1 MQHFNSRTSNCGAR
15 GAGAGRAYK
24 HDDDV
29 AAYKKWREGVLR
41 GDTLA
46 NGD

>member
-1 MQHFNSRTSNCGAR
+1 MLTPELQTAVQEALGQ
-15 GAGAGRAYK
+15 GGRIK
-24 HDDDV
+24 HHDDDV

-46 NGD
+46 N